1 MRVQDIPHQVVLTKD
16 NVSITV
22 DSVLYWDIV
31 DPYTA
36 TFLVTD
42 VQKALVDR
50 TQTTLRSVLGNRTL
64 QDSIEHRES
73 AAQEIKDVI
82 DQVAETWGVR
92 VESILLKDLILGPEI
107 LLNISSGATQKRI
120 GEAKVIA
127 AQAEVQASK
136 LMREAADIL
145 NHPAAMQIRYLET
158 LKTMSNYPNTKVIFM
173 PMSDG
178 GIDVKKAA
186 IYENMAHQG

>member
-16 NVSITV
+16 NVSVTV

-107 LLNISSGATQKRI
+107 LLNISSAATQKRI
-120 GEAKVIA
+120 GESKVIA

-158 LKTMSNYPNTKVIFM
+158 LQTMSNHPNTKVIFM

-178 GIDVKKAA
+178 GIDIKKAA
-186 IYENMAHQG
+186 IYENMANQG